1 VEDSYSSL
9 FLIYYYIKKDNSIIN
24 KKGIGIKL
32 METVI
37 EHIEGEYFICRRQD
51 GVIINIPI
59 KFLKEVKVGDV
70 ILLPDTR
77 KRC

>member
-1 VEDSYSSL
+1 
-9 FLIYYYIKKDNSIIN
+9 
-24 KKGIGIKL
+24 

-37 EHIEGEYFICRRQD
+37 EHIEGDYFICRRQD

-59 KFLKEVKVGDV
+59 KFLKKVKLGDV